1 VKYNILRNYYREG
14 SERGQYVMVEIIRV
28 KTENE
33 MEQVFEIRR
42 EVFIREQG
50 IPEEIEMDE
59 LDSEA
64 VHVLA
69 TVNGVP
75 AGCGRLLQRDGYA
88 RIGRVAVKKEMRR
101 NGIGEGIC
109 KLLMAIAGDNGAE
122 KVIIGA
128 QLTAVEFYKSLGFEK
143 EGDVF
148 MEAGIEHVKMVRPL

>member
-1 VKYNILRNYYREG
+1 
-14 SERGQYVMVEIIRV
+14 MVEIIRA
-28 KTENE
+28 KTEDE

-69 TVNGVP
+69 SVNGVP
-75 AGCGRLLQRDGYA
+75 AGCGRLLPGRGDA
-88 RIGRVAVKKEMRR
+88 RIGRVAVKKDMRR

-109 KLLMAIAGDNGAE
+109 KLLMAIARENGAE
-122 KVIIGA
+122 KAVISA

-143 EGDVF
+143 EGDIF
-148 MEAGIEHVKMVRPL
+148 IEAGIEHVRMVRPL